1 MREVNKKKNNFISNV
16 ILSQFS
22 GFILI
27 GRYLAQNAINIVA
40 DLGRSGGEFN
50 TKLIYCISFCSTEI
64 IYTKIQK
71 IKKKQS
77 MISFTF

>member
-1 MREVNKKKNNFISNV
+1 MREQKKKQFYFECHP
-16 ILSQFS
+16 LQFS

-50 TKLIYCISFCSTEI
+50 TKLIYCISFCSTTI
-64 IYTKIQK
+64 INTKFKI
-71 IKKKQS
+71 IKK
-77 MISFTF
+77 